1 MSAESVQVIAM
12 IRKPAASAASLIVA
26 PLSASVA
33 CTTLLFRT
41 QKGDIQEKPEM
52 IQKAFSTGV
61 KLTLASHPSSNLS
74 VTVHNCFSS
83 QCL

>member
-1 MSAESVQVIAM
+1 MSAEGIQVIAM
-12 IRKPAASAASLIVA
+12 IRKPAVSAASLIVA

-33 CTTLLFRT
+33 RTTPLFRT

-52 IQKAFSTGV
+52 IQRAFCMGG

-74 VTVHNCFSS
+74 VTVHNRFSS
-83 QCL
+83 QSL